1 MSFVLGLTGGIAAGK
16 TTTAKIFQE
25 FGAMIIDADQ
35 VARQIVVPQT
45 PGWRQ
50 IKAQFGEAFILPNQ
64 QLDRKK
70 LGQLVFADRRQLVR
84 LEQITGPLIRK
95 EIQQQ
100 LQELKK
106 QRPRLIILMVPL
118 LFEGGY
124 QSYCDQTMTISLS
137 EQLQVKRLM
146 ERNHLSKESA
156 ENRLAA
162 QMSTEKRDQLADF
175 VIDNSQGFAHLR
187 SQVIKWLQEKQFV

>member
-16 TTTAKIFQE
+16 TTAAKIFQE
-25 FGAMIIDADQ
+25 FGAVVIDADQ
-35 VARQIVVPQT
+35 VARQIVAPQT
-45 PGWRQ
+45 TGWRQ
-50 IKAQFGEAFILPNQ
+50 IKAQFGETFILPNQ

-70 LGQLVFADRRQLVR
+70 LGQLVFADRRQLAK
-84 LEQITGPLIRK
+84 LDQITGPLIKK
-95 EIQQQ
+95 EIHQQ
-100 LQELKK
+100 LQQLKK
-106 QRPRLIILMVPL
+106 YQPPLIILMVPL

-124 QSYCDQTMTISLS
+124 QSDCDQTMTISLA

-146 ERNHLSKESA
+146 KRNHLSQPAAK
-156 ENRLAA
+156 NRLMA
-162 QMSTEKRDQLADF
+162 QMSTEKREQLADF